1 MQVEDAERRRNAAA
15 LLPIG
20 RDTTV
25 VELMVMS
32 WFAAGHEVQWVPIIE
47 VAPGRDGAAR
57 ACADAKDIGEPRPLR
72 TLADLAS
79 LPLAIKGWLLPMHM
93 ADTCVVAVREDG
105 AVVFGTL
112 DHPITGRTL
121 TFRTD
126 TESGLLDLRRLDA
139 ATATPGQSA
148 V

>member
-20 RDTTV
+20 RDTTA
-25 VELMVMS
+25 VELMVTN
-32 WFAAGHEVQWVPIIE
+32 WFASGHEVLWVPIIE
-47 VAPGRDGAAR
+47 VAPGRDEAAR

-79 LPLAIKGWLLPMHM
+79 LPLGSKGWVLPVHM
-93 ADTCVVAVREDG
+93 EDTCVAAVREGDSV
-105 AVVFGTL
+105 AFGTL
-112 DHPITGRTL
+112 AHPITGQTL
-121 TFRTD
+121 TFRSD

-139 ATATPGQSA
+139 ATATSGQSA

>member
-20 RDTTV
+20 RDTTA
-25 VELMVMS
+25 VELMVMG
-32 WFAAGHEVQWVPIIE
+32 WFAAGHEVLWVPIIE

-57 ACADAKDIGEPRPLR
+57 ACADAKEIGEPRPLR
-72 TLADLAS
+72 TLAALAS
-79 LPLAIKGWLLPMHM
+79 LPLGIKGWLLPVHM
-93 ADTCVVAVREDG
+93 EDTCVVAVREGD
-105 AVVFGTL
+105 AVAFGTL
-112 DHPITGRTL
+112 AHPITGQTL

-139 ATATPGQSA
+139 ATSAPGQSA

>member
-1 MQVEDAERRRNAAA
+1 MQVEDAARRRNAAA

-20 RDTTV
+20 CDTTA

-32 WFAAGHEVQWVPIIE
+32 WFAAGHEVLWVPIIE

-57 ACADAKDIGEPRPLR
+57 ACDEAKDIGDPRPLR

-79 LPLAIKGWLLPMHM
+79 LPLGIKGWLLPMHM
-93 ADTCVVAVREDG
+93 ADTCVVAGREDD

-112 DHPITGRTL
+112 AHPITGQTL
-121 TFRTD
+121 TFSSD

-139 ATATPGQSA
+139 ATAAPGQSA

>member
-1 MQVEDAERRRNAAA
+1 MQVKDAERRRNADA

-32 WFAAGHEVQWVPIIE
+32 WFAAGHEVLWVPIIE

-57 ACADAKDIGEPRPLR
+57 ASADAKDIGEPRPLR

-79 LPLAIKGWLLPMHM
+79 LPLGIKGWLLPMHM
-93 ADTCVVAVREDG
+93 ADTCVVAVREDD

-112 DHPITGRTL
+112 DHPITGQTL

>member
-1 MQVEDAERRRNAAA
+1 MQVEDTARRRNAAA

-20 RDTTV
+20 RDTTAM
-25 VELMVMS
+25 ELMAMG
-32 WFAAGHEVQWVPIIE
+32 WFAAGREVLWVPIIE
-47 VAPGRDGAAR
+47 GGPGSDGAAR
-57 ACADAKDIGEPRPLR
+57 ACADAKEIGEPRPLR
-72 TLADLAS
+72 TLAALAS
-79 LPLAIKGWLLPMHM
+79 LPLGIKGWLLPVHM
-93 ADTCVVAVREDG
+93 EDTCVVVVRDDD

-112 DHPITGRTL
+112 AHPITGQTL